1 MEEAFRAALLAH
13 SGLAALVGTRI
24 DWGLRGAV
32 PSVRLLVVSKVP
44 IQTYGGPIGLTPYRI
59 QADCFGAKYGEAKR
73 VARAVEAAVATLA
86 HHGRLSDIEAGNL
99 IHQLGLEEAGALIT
113 KAFQGAFPDASA
125 GGKAKPAN
133 KATRGSGRGR

>member
-1 MEEAFRAALLAH
+1 MANPIKGEVGFSVGEGRFTLAYDFNALCTMEGDLDVSIED
-13 SGLAALVGTRI
+13 VGTKMDSI
-24 DWGLRGAV
+24 SAV
-32 PSVRLLVVSKVP
+32 R
-44 IQTYGGPIGLTPYRI
+44 TMFRIGL
-59 QADCFGAKYGEAKR
+59 E
-73 VARAVEAAVATLA
+73 A

>member
-44 IQTYGGPIGLTPYRI
+44 IQTYSGPIGLTPYRI

-86 HHGRLSDIEAGNL
+86 RPRWDACFVEGERDDQDEDAANNPLARTSLDFRIW
-99 IHQLGLEEAGALIT
+99 HQ
-113 KAFQGAFPDASA
+113 S
-125 GGKAKPAN
+125 
-133 KATRGSGRGR
+133 